1 MALDY
6 DRKKIEKFIVD
17 GIEEILPKSDN
28 RQHYVDFFATLSDKQ
43 FDELLDGL
51 EDESIVLAIVCPN
64 LKEGTRLDTGRNLKL
79 AENWGLEL
87 FERVW
92 IDPGNGE
99 PKYLS
104 NDRYLIIPLPLCRQ
118 AQLLTKKIS
127 VPKDNRSVN
136 DFTGQPSGKSES
148 SRISYPETLVLQSFG
163 LDANLTELLKYR
175 GGDIQGMR
183 AMDAMI
189 SKTGAVS
196 IDSLAHLNTEVTSTR
211 TLYTLLTGMHLDN
224 TLTK

>member
-6 DRKKIEKFIVD
+6 NRKQIEAYIVD
-17 GIEEILPKSDN
+17 GIEEILPKSEN
-28 RQHYVDFFATLSDKQ
+28 RQYYLDFFATLSDKQ
-43 FDELLDGL
+43 FDEFLDGL
-51 EDESIVLAIVCPN
+51 EDGSVILSIVDPN
-64 LKEGTRLDTGRNLKL
+64 LAKGPRLDVGRNLDL
-79 AENWGLEL
+79 AKKWGLEL
-87 FERVW
+87 FERIW

-104 NDRYLIIPLPLCRQ
+104 NDKYLVIPLPLCRQ

-127 VPKDNRSVN
+127 VPKDNKSVN

-163 LDANLTELLKYR
+163 LNENLTEMLKWR
-175 GGDIQGMR
+175 GGDIKGMR
-183 AMDAMI
+183 AMDDVI

-196 IDSLAHLNTEVTSTR
+196 LKSLEYLNTQVVSTR
-211 TLYTLLTGMHLDN
+211 TLYTLLTGMHLEN
-224 TLTK
+224 TLIK

>member
-6 DRKKIEKFIVD
+6 NRKEIEDFILK
-17 GIEEILPKSDN
+17 GIDDILPGSPN
-28 RQHYVDFFATLSDKQ
+28 RAAYVAYFATLSDKQ
-43 FDELLDGL
+43 FDEFLDGL
-51 EDESIVLAIVCPN
+51 EDGSIILAITVPN
-64 LKEGTRLDTGRNLKL
+64 LTTGNKLSMERNLAL
-79 AENWGLEL
+79 ALKWGLVL

-104 NDRYLIIPLPLCRQ
+104 NDAYLIVPLPLVRQ

-148 SRISYPETLVLQSFG
+148 SRISYPELLVLQSLGF
-163 LDANLTELLKYR
+163 DANLEEFYKWR
-175 GGDIQGMR
+175 GGDNQGMR
-183 AMDAMI
+183 AMDATI

-196 IDSLAHLNTEVTSTR
+196 LNSLAYLNTQVTSTR
-211 TLYTLLTGMHLDN
+211 TLYSLLTGMHLDN